1 MLMPI
6 LAITFRMPTP
16 MALKESKKDQTTCSA
31 SRNAAQHHRLPSF
44 TTCKGLSSN
53 PVGSGPCIVPML
65 YYYPGKY
72 DTSVL
77 ILRQEIKPS
86 SLDVLLHDVLP
97 GHCGWQLPRLME
109 GKE

>member
-31 SRNAAQHHRLPSF
+31 SRNAAHHHRLPSF

-53 PVGSGPCIVPML
+53 PVGPGPCIVPML
-65 YYYPGKY
+65 YFIFH
-72 DTSVL
+72 TSVL

-97 GHCGWQLPRLME
+97 AHCGWQLPRLVE